1 MLVFNGVHLLVPNEP
16 SEQISGDACPMG
28 YGIWNPTAAEYMSS
42 KFPFKF
48 QDPQIPIHIK
58 EFICV
63 ILAVKEWGGNWAGK
77 TVQIFSDNDSVCD
90 VIHYM
95 KPKDPSMQIYL
106 REFLFLV
113 CRFNFNPIVSK
124 ILSKENNIADFLS
137 RNYSK
142 KDADIFFAKELLPPQ
157 TKLICSD
164 YDFELKADW

>member
-95 KPKDPSMQIYL
+95 KPKDSSMQIYL
-106 REFLFLV
+106 REFLADPPLV
-113 CRFNFNPIVSK
+113 VSSRFTHVS
-124 ILSKENNIADFLS
+124 LCVRLCV
-137 RNYSK
+137 RVQ
-142 KDADIFFAKELLPPQ
+142 L
-157 TKLICSD
+157 TKLFNIFGSG
-164 YDFELKADW
+164 